1 MVEKLKPLKDSL
13 GWEDSDE
20 LVDRSVWKFSPGI
33 LTFLGKICYF
43 FLTASVTHYCLICL
57 FNTLLVIEHS
67 RNQWF
72 PSEMTSEERAEKF
85 YADDVS
91 LLRSE

>member
-20 LVDRSVWKFSPGI
+20 LVDRSVW
-33 LTFLGKICYF
+33 GKICYF
-43 FLTASVTHYCLICL
+43 FLTASWSVTHNCLICL
-57 FNTLLVIEHS
+57 FNTVLVIEHS

-72 PSEMTSEERAEKF
+72 LSEMASEERAEKF
-85 YADDVS
+85 YTDDVS
-91 LLRSE
+91 LPRSE

>member
-1 MVEKLKPLKDSL
+1 MDSL

-20 LVDRSVWKFSPGI
+20 LVDRSVW
-33 LTFLGKICYF
+33 GKICYF
-43 FLTASVTHYCLICL
+43 FSTVSVTHSCLIFL
-57 FNTLLVIEHS
+57 FNTVLVIEHS

-85 YADDVS
+85 YTDDVS
-91 LLRSE
+91 LPRSE

>member
-1 MVEKLKPLKDSL
+1 MDSL

-20 LVDRSVWKFSPGI
+20 LVDRSVWC
-33 LTFLGKICYF
+33 KICYF
-43 FLTASVTHYCLICL
+43 FLTVSVIHSCLIFL
-57 FNTLLVIEHS
+57 FNTVLVIEHS

-85 YADDVS
+85 YTDDVS
-91 LLRSE
+91 LPRSE

>member
-1 MVEKLKPLKDSL
+1 MEKLKPLMDSL

-20 LVDRSVWKFSPGI
+20 LVDRSVW
-33 LTFLGKICYF
+33 GKICYF
-43 FLTASVTHYCLICL
+43 FLTVSVTHSCLIFL
-57 FNTLLVIEHS
+57 FNTVLVIEHS

-85 YADDVS
+85 CTDDVS
-91 LLRSE
+91 LPRSD